1 LDYSYDLNP
10 EKNKFKLNPIVSLK
24 RNKEEKMRL
33 YENFPSETCPNE
45 SFPTKVSQSE
55 IFPKVK
61 FSQVLNKQ

>member
-24 RNKEEKMRL
+24 RNKEEKMRR

-45 SFPTKVSQSE
+45 SFPE
-55 IFPKVK
+55 
-61 FSQVLNKQ
+61 

>member
-10 EKNKFKLNPIVSLK
+10 EKIKFKLNPISLK
-24 RNKEEKMRL
+24 RKKEKKMRR

-55 IFPKVK
+55 IFPKIK
-61 FSQVLNKQ
+61 ASQVLNKQ